1 MSQNTRTLIG
11 ATAVFVGLVA
21 VAWFLPNIMQAAGAI
36 SPWAAAAVVAVVLFG
51 LFAVLWL
58 RGRSTR

>member
-1 MSQNTRTLIG
+1 MSQNTRTLLG
-11 ATAVFVGLVA
+11 ATAVFAGLVA
-21 VAWFLPNIMQAAGAI
+21 VAWFLPSIMKAAGEL
-36 SPWAAAAVVAVVLFG
+36 SPWAAAAVVAIVLFG

>member
-11 ATAVFVGLVA
+11 ATAVFAGLVA
-21 VAWFLPNIMQAAGAI
+21 VAWFLPNIMQVAGEF